1 IKTNIT
7 DYAERSANP
16 LRDLVNIFLVISGET
31 DVSAVD
37 LISDDDTKV
46 DIKDALFLLREIAK

>member
-16 LRDLVNIFLVISGET
+16 LRDLINILLVISGET
-31 DVSAVD
+31 DVSAEN
-37 LISDDDTKV
+37 LISDENPKI
-46 DIKDALFLLREIAK
+46 DIKDALIFLREIAK